1 VVHWYVLAIG
11 QVAFTIRQWLRERL
25 NREKKM
31 FGRKK
36 KQQAQSKTGT
46 PEKQSQLAV
55 VKDAYKLVKKNSPLA
70 IIWCLLVFVLIIT
83 FGVIIGNNLG
93 HPIYAGFLSL
103 PLGFLAAFFLFTRYA
118 NTAAFSS
125 IEGQIGAGASVLM
138 SIRRGFVTTP
148 AVNVNRDQDMVHR
161 VSGKA
166 GIILVGEGGFGVKSL
181 MQDERRKM
189 ERFLSGVPVTEVIV
203 GDGSG
208 QVSIRKL
215 QKHLKK
221 LPKKL
226 STVQL
231 REVRARLKSVGGLNI
246 PMPKGPM
253 PTNVRMP
260 RR

>member
-1 VVHWYVLAIG
+1 
-11 QVAFTIRQWLRERL
+11 
-25 NREKKM
+25 M

-36 KQQAQSKTGT
+36 KQQETIAKGAV
-46 PEKQSQLAV
+46 PEKKQSQLAV
-55 VKDAYKLVKKNSPLA
+55 VKDAYKLVKKDSPFA
-70 IIWCLLVFVLIIT
+70 IIWCLLVFALILV

-103 PLGFLAAFFLFTRYA
+103 PLAFLAGFFLFTRFA
-118 NTAAFSS
+118 NTAAFAS
-125 IEGQIGAGASVLM
+125 IEGQVGAGASVLM
-138 SIRRGFVTTP
+138 SIRKGFITTP

-161 VSGKA
+161 VSSKA

-189 ERFLSGVPVTEVIV
+189 ERFLSGVPVSEVVV
-203 GDGSG
+203 GDNQG

-226 STVQL
+226 NTVQL
-231 REVRARLKSVGGLNI
+231 REVRARLRSVGGLNL

-253 PTNVRMP
+253 PTNIRMP

>member
-1 VVHWYVLAIG
+1 
-11 QVAFTIRQWLRERL
+11 
-25 NREKKM
+25 M

-36 KQQAQSKTGT
+36 KEAAVTTDKNAA

-55 VKDAYKLVKKNSPLA
+55 LKDAYKLVRKESPA
-70 IIWCLLVFVLIIT
+70 GIIYSILIFVVVLIAGIA
-83 FGVIIGNNLG
+83 FGKSIG
-93 HPIYAGFLSL
+93 HPIYLGLISL
-103 PLGFLAAFFLFTRYA
+103 PLAFLISFFLFTRFA
-118 NTAAFSS
+118 NTAAFAS
-125 IEGQIGAGASVLM
+125 IEGQLGAGASVLM
-138 SIRRGFVTTP
+138 SIRRGFITTP
-148 AVNVNRDQDMVHR
+148 AVNVSRNQDMVHR

-166 GIILVGEGGFGVKSL
+166 GIILVGEGSSAVRSL
-181 MQDERRKM
+181 LQDERKKM
-189 ERFLSGVPVTEVIV
+189 ERFLSGVPVTEIIV
-203 GDGSG
+203 GDNAG

-226 STVQL
+226 NTAQL
-231 REVRARLKSVGGLNI
+231 REVRARLRSVGGLNI

>member
-1 VVHWYVLAIG
+1 
-11 QVAFTIRQWLRERL
+11 
-25 NREKKM
+25 M
-31 FGRKK
+31 FSRKK
-36 KQQAQSKTGT
+36 KTEEAPVKGAA

-55 VKDAYKLVKKNSPLA
+55 LKDAFKLVKGDSPLSLV
-70 IIWCLLVFVLIIT
+70 WCLLVFVLIVV

-93 HPIYAGFLSL
+93 HPIYAGFLST
-103 PLGFLAAFFLFTRYA
+103 PLGFLAAFFLFTRFA

-125 IEGQIGAGASVLM
+125 IEGQMGAGASVLM

-166 GIILVGEGGFGVKSL
+166 GIILVGEGGFAVRTL
-181 MQDERRKM
+181 MQDEKRKM
-189 ERFLSGVPVTEVIV
+189 ERFLSGVPITEVYV
-203 GDGSG
+203 GDGQN

-226 STVQL
+226 NTSQL
-231 REVRARLKSVGGLNI
+231 REVRARLRSVGGLNL

-253 PTNVRMP
+253 PGNARMP

>member
-1 VVHWYVLAIG
+1 
-11 QVAFTIRQWLRERL
+11 
-25 NREKKM
+25 M

-36 KQQAQSKTGT
+36 NQQETTAKGAV
-46 PEKQSQLAV
+46 PEKKQSQLAV
-55 VKDAYKLVKKNSPLA
+55 VKDAYKLVKKDSPFA
-70 IIWCLLVFVLIIT
+70 IIWCLLVFALILV

-103 PLGFLAAFFLFTRYA
+103 PLAFLAGFFLFTRFA
-118 NTAAFSS
+118 NTAAFAS
-125 IEGQIGAGASVLM
+125 IEGQVGAGASVLM
-138 SIRRGFVTTP
+138 SIRRGFITTP

-161 VSGKA
+161 VSSKA

-189 ERFLSGVPVTEVIV
+189 ERFLSGVPVSEVVV
-203 GDGSG
+203 GDNQG

-226 STVQL
+226 NTVQL
-231 REVRARLKSVGGLNI
+231 REVRARLRSVGGLNL

-253 PTNVRMP
+253 PTNIRMP

>member
-1 VVHWYVLAIG
+1 
-11 QVAFTIRQWLRERL
+11 
-25 NREKKM
+25 M

-36 KQQAQSKTGT
+36 KTEETSAKGAA

-55 VKDAYKLVKKNSPLA
+55 LKDAFKLVKNDSPLA
-70 IIWCLLVFVLIIT
+70 IVWCLLVFVLIVV

-93 HPIYAGFLSL
+93 HPIYAGFLST
-103 PLGFLAAFFLFTRYA
+103 PLGFLAAFFLFTRFA

-166 GIILVGEGGFGVKSL
+166 GIILVGEGGFAVRAL
-181 MQDERRKM
+181 MQDEKRKM
-189 ERFLSGVPVTEVIV
+189 ERFLSGVPITEVYV
-203 GDGSG
+203 GDGQN

-215 QKHLKK
+215 QRHLKK

-226 STVQL
+226 NTSQL
-231 REVRARLKSVGGLNI
+231 REVRARLRSVGGLNL
-246 PMPKGPM
+246 PMPKGPL
-253 PTNVRMP
+253 PGNARMP

>member
-1 VVHWYVLAIG
+1 
-11 QVAFTIRQWLRERL
+11 
-25 NREKKM
+25 M

-36 KQQAQSKTGT
+36 KKEAQAKTGA
-46 PEKQSQLAV
+46 PAKQSQLAV
-55 VKDAYKLVKKNSPLA
+55 VKDAYKLVKKDSPFA

-166 GIILVGEGGFGVKSL
+166 GIILVGEGGYGVKSL
-181 MQDERRKM
+181 IQDERRKM

-203 GDGSG
+203 GDGTG
-208 QVSIRKL
+208 QVSIRRL

-226 STVQL
+226 NTVQL
-231 REVRARLKSVGGLNI
+231 REVRARLKSVGGLNL

>member
-1 VVHWYVLAIG
+1 
-11 QVAFTIRQWLRERL
+11 
-25 NREKKM
+25 M

-36 KQQAQSKTGT
+36 KNEEAITKGAA

-55 VKDAYKLVKKNSPLA
+55 LKDAFKLVKDNSPIA
-70 IIWCLLVFVLIIT
+70 IVWCLLIFVLILI

-93 HPIYAGFLSL
+93 HPIYAGFLSI
-103 PLGFLAAFFLFTRYA
+103 PLAFLAAFFLFTRFA

-161 VSGKA
+161 VSGRA
-166 GIILVGEGGFGVKSL
+166 GIILVGEGGFAVRSL
-181 MQDERRKM
+181 MQDEKRKM
-189 ERFLSGVPVTEVIV
+189 ERFLSGVPITEVYV
-203 GDGSG
+203 GDGQN

-226 STVQL
+226 NTSQL
-231 REVRARLKSVGGLNI
+231 REVRARLRSVGGLNL

-253 PTNVRMP
+253 PGNARMP

>member
-1 VVHWYVLAIG
+1 
-11 QVAFTIRQWLRERL
+11 
-25 NREKKM
+25 M

-36 KQQAQSKTGT
+36 KTEEAPTKGAA
-46 PEKQSQLAV
+46 PAKQSQLSV
-55 VKDAYKLVKKNSPLA
+55 LKDAFKLVKGDSPLSLV
-70 IIWCLLVFVLIIT
+70 WCLLVFVLILV

-103 PLGFLAAFFLFTRYA
+103 PLGFLAAFFLFTRFA

-125 IEGQIGAGASVLM
+125 IEGQLGAGASVLM
-138 SIRRGFVTTP
+138 SIKRGFITTP

-166 GIILVGEGGFGVKSL
+166 GIILVGEGGFAVRSL
-181 MQDERRKM
+181 LQDEKRKM
-189 ERFLSGVPVTEVIV
+189 ERFLSGVPITEIYV
-203 GDGSG
+203 GDGQN

-226 STVQL
+226 NTTQL
-231 REVRARLKSVGGLNI
+231 REVRARLRSVGGLNL

-253 PTNVRMP
+253 PGNVRMP

>member
-1 VVHWYVLAIG
+1 
-11 QVAFTIRQWLRERL
+11 
-25 NREKKM
+25 M

-36 KQQAQSKTGT
+36 KKEEAAVKGDA
-46 PEKQSQLAV
+46 PKKQSQLAV
-55 VKDAYKLVKKNSPLA
+55 VKDAYKLVKKYSPFA
-70 IIWCLLVFVLIIT
+70 VVWCLVIFVLVLA
-83 FGVIIGNNLG
+83 FGIIIGNNLG
-93 HPIYAGFLSL
+93 HPIYAGFITLPVAFLS
-103 PLGFLAAFFLFTRYA
+103 AFFLFTRYA
-118 NTAAFSS
+118 NTAAFAS
-125 IEGQIGAGASVLM
+125 IQGQLGAGASVLM
-138 SIRRGFVTTP
+138 SIKRGFVTTP

-181 MQDERRKM
+181 MQDEKRKM

-203 GDGSG
+203 GENSG
-208 QVSIRKL
+208 QVSIKKL
-215 QKHLKK
+215 HKHLKK

-226 STVQL
+226 NTAQL
-231 REVRARLKSVGGLNI
+231 REVRARLRSVGGLNL

>member
-1 VVHWYVLAIG
+1 
-11 QVAFTIRQWLRERL
+11 
-25 NREKKM
+25 M

-36 KQQAQSKTGT
+36 KNEEATPKGAA

-55 VKDAYKLVKKNSPLA
+55 LKDAFKLVKNNSPIALV
-70 IIWCLLVFVLIIT
+70 WCLLIFILILV

-103 PLGFLAAFFLFTRYA
+103 PLGFLAAFFLFTRFA
-118 NTAAFSS
+118 NTAAFAS
-125 IEGQIGAGASVLM
+125 IEGQLGAGASVLM
-138 SIRRGFVTTP
+138 SIKRGFITTP

-166 GIILVGEGGFGVKSL
+166 GIVLVGEGGFAVRSL
-181 MQDERRKM
+181 MQDEKRKM
-189 ERFLSGVPVTEVIV
+189 ERFLSGVPITEVYV
-203 GDGSG
+203 GDGQN

-226 STVQL
+226 NTTQL
-231 REVRARLKSVGGLNI
+231 REVRARLRSVGGLNL

-253 PTNVRMP
+253 PGNVRMP

>member
-1 VVHWYVLAIG
+1 
-11 QVAFTIRQWLRERL
+11 
-25 NREKKM
+25 M

-36 KQQAQSKTGT
+36 KQQEAITNGGV
-46 PEKQSQLAV
+46 PEKKQSQLAV
-55 VKDAYKLVKKNSPLA
+55 VKDAYKLVKKDSPLA
-70 IIWCLLVFVLIIT
+70 IIWCLLVFTLILV

-103 PLGFLAAFFLFTRYA
+103 PLAFLAGFFLFTRFA

-125 IEGQIGAGASVLM
+125 IEGQVGAGASVLM
-138 SIRRGFVTTP
+138 SIRRGFITTP

-161 VSGKA
+161 VSSKA
-166 GIILVGEGGFGVKSL
+166 GIILVGEGGYGVKSL

-189 ERFLSGVPVTEVIV
+189 ERFLSGVPVSEVIV
-203 GDGSG
+203 GDNQG

-231 REVRARLKSVGGLNI
+231 REVRARLRSVGGLNL

-253 PTNVRMP
+253 PTNIRMP

>member
-1 VVHWYVLAIG
+1 
-11 QVAFTIRQWLRERL
+11 
-25 NREKKM
+25 M

-36 KQQAQSKTGT
+36 KEKESLKDGAPQ
-46 PEKQSQLAV
+46 KQSQLSV
-55 VKDAYKLVKKNSPLA
+55 LKDAYKLVKNDSPIA
-70 IIWCLLVFVLIIT
+70 ILWCLLVFVLILG

-103 PLGFLAAFFLFTRYA
+103 PLAFLAGFFLFTRFA

-125 IEGQIGAGASVLM
+125 IQGQLGAGASVLM
-138 SIRRGFVTTP
+138 SIKRGFITTP
-148 AVNVNRDQDMVHR
+148 AVAVNRDQDMVHR

-166 GIILVGEGGFGVKSL
+166 GIILVGEGGFAVRTL

-189 ERFLSGVPVTEVIV
+189 ERFLSGVPVTEVLV
-203 GDGSG
+203 GDGQG

-231 REVRARLKSVGGLNI
+231 REVRARLRSVGGLNI

-253 PTNVRMP
+253 PTSNRMP
-260 RR
+260 KR

>member
-1 VVHWYVLAIG
+1 
-11 QVAFTIRQWLRERL
+11 
-25 NREKKM
+25 M

-36 KQQAQSKTGT
+36 KQQEAAAKGGT
-46 PEKQSQLAV
+46 PEKKQSQLAV
-55 VKDAYKLVKKNSPLA
+55 VKDAYKLVKKDSPLA
-70 IIWCLLVFVLIIT
+70 IIWCLLVFTLILV
-83 FGVIIGNNLG
+83 FGIIIGNNLG

-103 PLGFLAAFFLFTRYA
+103 PLAFLAGFFLFTRFA
-118 NTAAFSS
+118 NTAAFAS
-125 IEGQIGAGASVLM
+125 IEGQVGAGASVLM

-161 VSGKA
+161 VSSKA
-166 GIILVGEGGFGVKSL
+166 GIILVGEGGYGVKSL

-189 ERFLSGVPVTEVIV
+189 ERFLSGVPVSEVVV
-203 GDGSG
+203 GDNQG

-226 STVQL
+226 NTVQL
-231 REVRARLKSVGGLNI
+231 REVRARLRSVGGLNL

-253 PTNVRMP
+253 PTNIRMP

>member
-1 VVHWYVLAIG
+1 
-11 QVAFTIRQWLRERL
+11 
-25 NREKKM
+25 M

-36 KQQAQSKTGT
+36 KAAAVTTDKNAA

-55 VKDAYKLVKKNSPLA
+55 LKDAYKLVRKESPAGIVYSIL
-70 IIWCLLVFVLIIT
+70 IFLVVLIAGIA
-83 FGVIIGNNLG
+83 FVKSVG
-93 HPIYAGFLSL
+93 HPIYLGLISL
-103 PLGFLAAFFLFTRYA
+103 PLAFLFAFFLFTRFA
-118 NTAAFSS
+118 NTAAFAS
-125 IEGQIGAGASVLM
+125 IEGQLGAGASVLM
-138 SIRRGFVTTP
+138 SIRRGFITTP
-148 AVNVNRDQDMVHR
+148 AVNVSRNQDMVHR

-166 GIILVGEGGFGVKSL
+166 GIILVGEGSSAVRSL
-181 MQDERRKM
+181 LLDERKKM

-203 GDGSG
+203 GDNAG

-226 STVQL
+226 NTAQL
-231 REVRARLKSVGGLNI
+231 REVRARLRSVGGLNI

-253 PTNVRMP
+253 PTNARMP

>member
-1 VVHWYVLAIG
+1 
-11 QVAFTIRQWLRERL
+11 
-25 NREKKM
+25 M

-36 KQQAQSKTGT
+36 KQQETTAKGVV
-46 PEKQSQLAV
+46 PEKKQSQLAV
-55 VKDAYKLVKKNSPLA
+55 VKDAYKLVKKDSPLA
-70 IIWCLLVFVLIIT
+70 IIWCLLVFALILV

-103 PLGFLAAFFLFTRYA
+103 PLAFLAGFFLFTRFA
-118 NTAAFSS
+118 NTAAFAS
-125 IEGQIGAGASVLM
+125 IEGQVGAGASVLM

-161 VSGKA
+161 VSSKA
-166 GIILVGEGGFGVKSL
+166 GIILVGEGGYGVKSL

-203 GDGSG
+203 GDNQG

-231 REVRARLKSVGGLNI
+231 REVRARVRSVGGLNL

>member
-1 VVHWYVLAIG
+1 
-11 QVAFTIRQWLRERL
+11 
-25 NREKKM
+25 M

-36 KQQAQSKTGT
+36 KEAAVTTDKNAA

-55 VKDAYKLVKKNSPLA
+55 LKDAYKLVRKESPA
-70 IIWCLLVFVLIIT
+70 GIIYSILIFVVVLVAGIV
-83 FGVIIGNNLG
+83 FGKSIG
-93 HPIYAGFLSL
+93 HPIYLGLISL
-103 PLGFLAAFFLFTRYA
+103 PLAFLIAFFLFTRFA
-118 NTAAFSS
+118 NTAAFAS
-125 IEGQIGAGASVLM
+125 IEGQLGAGASVLM

-148 AVNVNRDQDMVHR
+148 AVNVSRNQDMVHR

-166 GIILVGEGGFGVKSL
+166 GIILVGEGSSAVRSL
-181 MQDERRKM
+181 LQDERKKM

-203 GDGSG
+203 GDNAG

-226 STVQL
+226 NTAQL
-231 REVRARLKSVGGLNI
+231 REVRARLRSVGGLNI

>member
-1 VVHWYVLAIG
+1 
-11 QVAFTIRQWLRERL
+11 
-25 NREKKM
+25 M

-36 KQQAQSKTGT
+36 KTEEAPAKGAA

-55 VKDAYKLVKKNSPLA
+55 LKDAFKLVKGDSPLSLV
-70 IIWCLLVFVLIIT
+70 WCLLVFVLIVV

-93 HPIYAGFLSL
+93 HPIYAGFLST
-103 PLGFLAAFFLFTRYA
+103 PLGFLAAFFLFTRFA

-166 GIILVGEGGFGVKSL
+166 GIILVGEGGFAVRSL
-181 MQDERRKM
+181 MQDEKRKM
-189 ERFLSGVPVTEVIV
+189 ERFLSGVPITEVYV
-203 GDGSG
+203 GDGQD

-226 STVQL
+226 NTSQL
-231 REVRARLKSVGGLNI
+231 REVRARLRSVGGLNL

-253 PTNVRMP
+253 PGNARMP

>member
-1 VVHWYVLAIG
+1 
-11 QVAFTIRQWLRERL
+11 
-25 NREKKM
+25 M

-36 KQQAQSKTGT
+36 KEAVVATDKNAA

-55 VKDAYKLVKKNSPLA
+55 LKDAYKLVRKESPA
-70 IIWCLLVFVLIIT
+70 GIIYSILIFVVVLFAGIA
-83 FGVIIGNNLG
+83 FGKSIG
-93 HPIYAGFLSL
+93 HPIYLGLISL
-103 PLGFLAAFFLFTRYA
+103 PLAFLVAFFLFTRFA
-118 NTAAFSS
+118 NTAAFAS
-125 IEGQIGAGASVLM
+125 IEGQLGAGASVLM

-148 AVNVNRDQDMVHR
+148 AVNVSRNQDMVHR

-166 GIILVGEGGFGVKSL
+166 GIILVGEGSPAVRSL
-181 MQDERRKM
+181 LQDERKKM

-203 GDGSG
+203 GDNAG

-226 STVQL
+226 NTVQL
-231 REVRARLKSVGGLNI
+231 REVRARLRSVGGLNI

>member
-1 VVHWYVLAIG
+1 
-11 QVAFTIRQWLRERL
+11 
-25 NREKKM
+25 M

-36 KQQAQSKTGT
+36 KTEEAPAKGAA

-55 VKDAYKLVKKNSPLA
+55 LKDAFKLVKNDSPLA
-70 IIWCLLVFVLIIT
+70 IVWCLLVFVLIVV

-93 HPIYAGFLSL
+93 HPIYAGFLST
-103 PLGFLAAFFLFTRYA
+103 PLGFLAAFFLFTRFA

-166 GIILVGEGGFGVKSL
+166 GIILVGEGGFAVRAL
-181 MQDERRKM
+181 MQDEKRKM
-189 ERFLSGVPVTEVIV
+189 ERFLSGVPITEVYV
-203 GDGSG
+203 GDGQN

-226 STVQL
+226 NTSQL
-231 REVRARLKSVGGLNI
+231 REVRARLRSVGGLTL
-246 PMPKGPM
+246 PMPKGPV
-253 PTNVRMP
+253 PGNARMP

>member
-1 VVHWYVLAIG
+1 
-11 QVAFTIRQWLRERL
+11 
-25 NREKKM
+25 M

-36 KQQAQSKTGT
+36 KQQEATAKGAV
-46 PEKQSQLAV
+46 PEKKQSQLAV
-55 VKDAYKLVKKNSPLA
+55 VKDAYKLVKKDSPFA
-70 IIWCLLVFVLIIT
+70 IIWCLLVFALILV

-103 PLGFLAAFFLFTRYA
+103 PLAFLAGFFLFTRFA
-118 NTAAFSS
+118 NTAAYAS
-125 IEGQIGAGASVLM
+125 IEGQVGAGASVLM
-138 SIRRGFVTTP
+138 SIRRGFITTP

-161 VSGKA
+161 VSSKA

-189 ERFLSGVPVTEVIV
+189 ERFLSGVPVSEVVV
-203 GDGSG
+203 GDNQG

-226 STVQL
+226 NTVQL
-231 REVRARLKSVGGLNI
+231 REVRARLRSVGGLNL
-246 PMPKGPM
+246 PMTKGPM

>member
-1 VVHWYVLAIG
+1 
-11 QVAFTIRQWLRERL
+11 
-25 NREKKM
+25 M

-36 KQQAQSKTGT
+36 KQQEITAKGAV
-46 PEKQSQLAV
+46 PEKKQSQLAV
-55 VKDAYKLVKKNSPLA
+55 VKDAYKLVKKDSPFA
-70 IIWCLLVFVLIIT
+70 IIWCLLVFALILV

-103 PLGFLAAFFLFTRYA
+103 PLAFLAGFFLFTRFA
-118 NTAAFSS
+118 NTAAFAS
-125 IEGQIGAGASVLM
+125 IEGQVGAGASVLM

-161 VSGKA
+161 VSSKA
-166 GIILVGEGGFGVKSL
+166 GIILVGEGGYGVKSL

-189 ERFLSGVPVTEVIV
+189 ERFLSGVPVSEVVV
-203 GDGSG
+203 GDNQG

-226 STVQL
+226 NTVQL
-231 REVRARLKSVGGLNI
+231 REVRARLRSVGGLNL

-253 PTNVRMP
+253 PTNIRMP

>member
-1 VVHWYVLAIG
+1 
-11 QVAFTIRQWLRERL
+11 
-25 NREKKM
+25 M

-36 KQQAQSKTGT
+36 KIEEAPAKGAA
-46 PEKQSQLAV
+46 PAKQSQLSV
-55 VKDAYKLVKKNSPLA
+55 LKDAFKLVKNDSPLA
-70 IIWCLLVFVLIIT
+70 IVWCLLVFVLIMV

-93 HPIYAGFLSL
+93 HPIYAGFLSA
-103 PLGFLAAFFLFTRYA
+103 PLGFLAAFFLFTRFA

-166 GIILVGEGGFGVKSL
+166 GIILVGEGGFAVRAL
-181 MQDERRKM
+181 MQDEKRKM
-189 ERFLSGVPVTEVIV
+189 ERFLSGVPITEVYV
-203 GDGSG
+203 GDGQN

-226 STVQL
+226 NTSQL
-231 REVRARLKSVGGLNI
+231 REVRARLRSVGGLNL
-246 PMPKGPM
+246 PMPKGPL
-253 PTNVRMP
+253 PGNARMP

>member
-1 VVHWYVLAIG
+1 
-11 QVAFTIRQWLRERL
+11 
-25 NREKKM
+25 M

-36 KQQAQSKTGT
+36 KNEEAITKGAA

-55 VKDAYKLVKKNSPLA
+55 LKDAFKLVKDNSPIA
-70 IIWCLLVFVLIIT
+70 IVWCLLIFVLILV

-93 HPIYAGFLSL
+93 HPIYAGFLSI
-103 PLGFLAAFFLFTRYA
+103 PLAFLAAFFLFTRFA

-166 GIILVGEGGFGVKSL
+166 GIILVGEGGFAVRSL
-181 MQDERRKM
+181 MQDEKRKM
-189 ERFLSGVPVTEVIV
+189 ERFLSGVPITEVYV
-203 GDGSG
+203 GDGQN

-226 STVQL
+226 NTSQL
-231 REVRARLKSVGGLNI
+231 REVRARLRSVGGLNL

-253 PTNVRMP
+253 PGNARMP

>member
-1 VVHWYVLAIG
+1 
-11 QVAFTIRQWLRERL
+11 
-25 NREKKM
+25 M

-36 KQQAQSKTGT
+36 KQQEATAKGAVA
-46 PEKQSQLAV
+46 EKKQSQLAV
-55 VKDAYKLVKKNSPLA
+55 VKDAYKLVKKDSPFA
-70 IIWCLLVFVLIIT
+70 IIWCLLVFALILV

-103 PLGFLAAFFLFTRYA
+103 PLAFLAGFFLFTRFA
-118 NTAAFSS
+118 NTAAFAS
-125 IEGQIGAGASVLM
+125 IEGQVGAGASVLM

-161 VSGKA
+161 VSSKA

-189 ERFLSGVPVTEVIV
+189 ERFLSGVPVSEVVV
-203 GDGSG
+203 GDNQG

-226 STVQL
+226 NTVQL
-231 REVRARLKSVGGLNI
+231 REVRARLRSVGGLNL

-253 PTNVRMP
+253 PTNIRMP

>member
-1 VVHWYVLAIG
+1 
-11 QVAFTIRQWLRERL
+11 
-25 NREKKM
+25 M
-31 FGRKK
+31 FRRKK
-36 KQQAQSKTGT
+36 KQQEAAAKGGT
-46 PEKQSQLAV
+46 PEKKQSQLAV
-55 VKDAYKLVKKNSPLA
+55 VKDAYKLVKKDSPLA
-70 IIWCLLVFVLIIT
+70 IIWCLLVFTLILV
-83 FGVIIGNNLG
+83 FGIIIGNNLG

-103 PLGFLAAFFLFTRYA
+103 PLAFLAGFFLFTRFA
-118 NTAAFSS
+118 NTAAFAS
-125 IEGQIGAGASVLM
+125 IEGQVGAGASVLM

-161 VSGKA
+161 VSSKA
-166 GIILVGEGGFGVKSL
+166 GIILVGEGGYGVKSL

-203 GDGSG
+203 GDNQG

-231 REVRARLKSVGGLNI
+231 REVRARVRSVGGLNL

>member
-1 VVHWYVLAIG
+1 
-11 QVAFTIRQWLRERL
+11 
-25 NREKKM
+25 M

-36 KQQAQSKTGT
+36 KKEAQEKTGA
-46 PEKQSQLAV
+46 PAKQSQLAL
-55 VKDAYKLVKKNSPLA
+55 VKDAYKLVKKDSPFA

-138 SIRRGFVTTP
+138 SIKRGFVTTP

-166 GIILVGEGGFGVKSL
+166 GIILVGEGGYGVKSL
-181 MQDERRKM
+181 IQDERRKM

-203 GDGSG
+203 GEGTG

-226 STVQL
+226 NTVQL
-231 REVRARLKSVGGLNI
+231 REVRARLKSVGGLNL